1 MNSDVLDTPNEY
13 KIVLKIFGLSRHPCF
28 HCQQENQKKIVGYEL
43 FRPLATVFS
52 GNPENP
58 GLITDQ
64 FKFWERGGELEKLAL
79 YSNLKR
85 KFSGV
90 S

>member
-1 MNSDVLDTPNEY
+1 MNCSD
-13 KIVLKIFGLSRHPCF
+13 
-28 HCQQENQKKIVGYEL
+28 
-43 FRPLATVFS
+43 VFS

-79 YSNLKR
+79 YSNLNR